1 MMVRFLLQA
10 TMLAIITLLGAQ
22 TAMATEE
29 PKFEI
34 LEQDGDFEVRLYAP
48 KIIAEVLVDGNLDE
62 ASSKGFRLIAAYIFG
77 ENTSAQGEAEKI
89 AMTAPV
95 VTAPSS
101 EKIAMTAPV
110 TMTEAGNQYRM
121 FFVMPSSYSMA
132 TLPKPNNAKV
142 SLSEVAAQKAA
153 VLQFSWLA
161 GEEKV
166 AEKTALL
173 RQWMKNKGLQAT
185 APAQLARYNPPW
197 TLPFLRRN
205 EIIIPIE

>member
-1 MMVRFLLQA
+1 MMPKILQV
-10 TMLAIITLLGAQ
+10 TMLVLITLWGVPS
-22 TAMATEE
+22 AMAIEE
-29 PKFEI
+29 PKFEVI
-34 LEQDGDFEVRLYAP
+34 EQDGDYQVRLYAP
-48 KIIAEVLVDGNLDE
+48 KIIAEVLIDGDLDE

-77 ENTSAQGEAEKI
+77 ENTSAKGEAEKI

-95 VTAPSS
+95 TTAPSP

-110 TMTEAGNQYRM
+110 TMAAAGNQYRM
-121 FFVMPSSYSMA
+121 FFVMPSSYTMA

-142 SLSEVAAQKAA
+142 SLREVLTQKAA

-173 RQWMKNKGLQAT
+173 QQWIKNKGLQAT

>member
-1 MMVRFLLQA
+1 
-10 TMLAIITLLGAQ
+10 
-22 TAMATEE
+22 
-29 PKFEI
+29 
-34 LEQDGDFEVRLYAP
+34 
-48 KIIAEVLVDGNLDE
+48 
-62 ASSKGFRLIAAYIFG
+62 
-77 ENTSAQGEAEKI
+77 
-89 AMTAPV
+89 
-95 VTAPSS
+95 
-101 EKIAMTAPV
+101 
-110 TMTEAGNQYRM
+110 
-121 FFVMPSSYSMA
+121 MA

-142 SLSEVAAQKAA
+142 SLREVLTQKAA

-173 RQWMKNKGLQAT
+173 QQWMKNKGLQAT

>member
-1 MMVRFLLQA
+1 MMPKILQV
-10 TMLAIITLLGAQ
+10 TMLVLITLWGVPS
-22 TAMATEE
+22 AMAIEE
-29 PKFEI
+29 PKFEVI
-34 LEQDGDFEVRLYAP
+34 EQEGDYQVRLYAP
-48 KIIAEVLVDGNLDE
+48 KIIAEVLIDGDLDE

-77 ENTSAQGEAEKI
+77 ENTSAKGEAEKI

-95 VTAPSS
+95 TTAPSP

-110 TMTEAGNQYRM
+110 TMAAAGNQYRM
-121 FFVMPSSYSMA
+121 FFVMPSSYTMA

-142 SLSEVAAQKAA
+142 SLREVLTQKAA

-173 RQWMKNKGLQAT
+173 QQWMKNKGLQAT

>member
-1 MMVRFLLQA
+1 MMPKILQV
-10 TMLAIITLLGAQ
+10 TMLVLITLWGVPS
-22 TAMATEE
+22 AMAIEE
-29 PKFEI
+29 PKFEVI
-34 LEQDGDFEVRLYAP
+34 EQDGDYQVRLYAP
-48 KIIAEVLVDGNLDE
+48 KIIAEVLIDGDLDE

-77 ENTSAQGEAEKI
+77 ENTSAKGEAEKI

-95 VTAPSS
+95 TTAPSP
-101 EKIAMTAPV
+101 EKIAVTAPV
-110 TMTEAGNQYRM
+110 TMAAAGNQYRM
-121 FFVMPSSYSMA
+121 FFVMPSSYTMA

-142 SLSEVAAQKAA
+142 SLREVLTQKAA

-173 RQWMKNKGLQAT
+173 QQWMKNKGLQAT

>member
-1 MMVRFLLQA
+1 M
-10 TMLAIITLLGAQ
+10 AI
-22 TAMATEE
+22 EE
-29 PKFEI
+29 PKFEVI
-34 LEQDGDFEVRLYAP
+34 EQDGDYQVRLYAP
-48 KIIAEVLVDGNLDE
+48 KIIAEVLIDGDLDE

-77 ENTSAQGEAEKI
+77 ENTSAKGEAEKI

-95 VTAPSS
+95 TTAPSP

-110 TMTEAGNQYRM
+110 TMAAAGNQYRM
-121 FFVMPSSYSMA
+121 FFVMPSSYTMA

-142 SLSEVAAQKAA
+142 SLREVLTQKAA

-173 RQWMKNKGLQAT
+173 QQWMKNKGLQAT